1 MRKVALHQRR
11 NEYGR
16 LVRKAYENHTLESGG
31 RSQMQDYIPR
41 TDGKLGTLTT
51 VEKDNYVLVYEEIDY
66 CK

>member
-16 LVRKAYENHTLESGG
+16 LVRKAYENHTLTSSG

-41 TDGKLGTLTT
+41 TDGKCGTLTT
-51 VEKDNYVLVYEEIDY
+51 VEKDNYVLVYEESDY